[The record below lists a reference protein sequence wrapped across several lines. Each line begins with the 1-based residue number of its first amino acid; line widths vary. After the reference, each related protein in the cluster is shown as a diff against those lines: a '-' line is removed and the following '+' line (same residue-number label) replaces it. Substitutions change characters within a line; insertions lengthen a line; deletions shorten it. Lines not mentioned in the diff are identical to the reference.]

1 MIVITIRFM
10 PFRIPES
17 QRWAVIEKWMLGVP
31 RNIIAVECG
40 LSNGA
45 VTSIVG
51 DWRRSVGMEMAVL
64 IRDIGVT
71 LRKLGISPAQ
81 CATGLRVIQLV
92 ERMGLDSD
100 SIESFLSDVYTR
112 CQDLGV
118 KPNYIARYITQL
130 ISFLDS
136 TASNQHEAVSIQLI
150 DTIFEGR
157 KLKKIELEEEIRSL
171 ESKYHKLQLETSRCE
186 SALLESLQE
195 KRRAELDLKWRTDL
209 RTELERNGLEVD
221 EPLILV
227 KATRFFKDSN
237 VNVNEM
243 LTVFLNFKGMVNAL
257 QGQAYQLEILRQ
269 EYRDLEAKKQ
279 MEEERLEER
288 KLKNRELDELRN
300 MGLGL
305 WEFKTLRNLIN
316 EIGIEN
322 GLEVKNGE
330 AVKRFISDIENHYAD
345 YLRLRNKV
353 KQLRDEESL
362 CRNLLGAI
370 GGLGP
375 AISSYLARKPTGN
388 DIREVIKLIDE
399 HPKATNLV
407 ATSTA
412 EAIVEP
418 SQSAV
423 QVGSASSDQ
432 IDEVK
437 DGIEKIR
444 PELSD
449 MDSNPT
455 NSDHAAYETS
465 LGNKR
470 NIRKYPHPPRMPKLK
485 RFQRNYTQ
493 TSK

>member
-1 MIVITIRFM
+1 M
-10 PFRIPES
+10 
-17 QRWAVIEKWMLGVP
+17 P
-31 RNIIAVECG
+31 RNTIAVECG

-45 VTSIVG
+45 VSSIVD
-51 DWRRSVGMEMAVL
+51 DWRRSAGMELAVL

-71 LRKLGISPAQ
+71 LRKLGMSPAQ
-81 CATGLRVIQLV
+81 CATGLRVIKMV
-92 ERMGLDSD
+92 ERIGLDSD
-100 SIESFLSDVYTR
+100 SIGSFLSEVYTK

-118 KPNYIARYITQL
+118 KPNHIARYITQL

-136 TASNQHEAVSIQLI
+136 RATNHQEAVSIQLI
-150 DTIFEGR
+150 DSIFEGR
-157 KLKKIELEEEIRSL
+157 KQRKLELEEEIRCL
-171 ESKYHKLQLETSRCE
+171 ESKLYKLQLETSRCE
-186 SALLESLQE
+186 SAFLESLQE
-195 KRRAELDLKWRTDL
+195 KKRVELDLKWTTDL

-221 EPLILV
+221 EPLKLV
-227 KATRFFKDSN
+227 KATRFFKDSI
-237 VNVNEM
+237 VNVNEI
-243 LTVFLNFKGMVNAL
+243 LTVFLNFKGMVNAI
-257 QGQAYQLEILRQ
+257 QGQAYQLEKLRQ

-279 MEEERLEER
+279 MEEERLKER
-288 KLKNRELDELRN
+288 KLKNRELDESRS
-300 MGLGL
+300 MGFGL

-345 YLRLRNKV
+345 YLKLRNKV
-353 KQLRDEESL
+353 KQLRDDESL

-375 AISSYLARKPTGN
+375 AISSYLARKPIGN
-388 DIREVIKLIDE
+388 DIREVIKFIDE

-407 ATSTA
+407 DTSTA
-412 EAIVEP
+412 EGIEEP

-423 QVGSASSDQ
+423 QVDSASSDQ

-437 DGIEKIR
+437 NGIKKIR
-444 PELSD
+444 PEPSD
-449 MDSNPT
+449 IDSNPT
-455 NSDHAAYETS
+455 EPDHAAHETS

-485 RFQRNYTQ
+485 RFPRNYTQ